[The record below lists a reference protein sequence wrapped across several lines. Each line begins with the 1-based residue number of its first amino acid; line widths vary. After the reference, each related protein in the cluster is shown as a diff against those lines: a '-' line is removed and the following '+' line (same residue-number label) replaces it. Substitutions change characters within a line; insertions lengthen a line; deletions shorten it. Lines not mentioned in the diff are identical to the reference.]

1 MSMFQHADIL
11 LKEAKTCLSNI
22 SSLNHRL
29 NALISVRPPESVLT
43 RVSEVAL
50 KCTESQSGLA
60 GKLFAFKD
68 NFCTID
74 QPTTCASK
82 MLQGYVSPFEATVM
96 TRLYKIAHA
105 IDVGRAN
112 MDEFAMGT
120 DNIFSVY
127 GPPLNPLYSTPRSAG
142 GSSGGSACAVAA
154 GMCHFALGTDTG
166 GSVRLPAAYCGV
178 VGFKP
183 SYGLV
188 SRHGV
193 VAFAQ
198 SLDTVGVLARDVQTV
213 REVFNV
219 ISAYDPLDPTSVSN
233 ELRRQLQT
241 NTARRRQ
248 ASKGKYKLGIPL
260 EFIVDSCSP
269 DITNAWAAVLKKLLA
284 QGHEL
289 YAVSMPSI
297 KSALPTYY
305 ILGPSEAASNLSRYD
320 GVRYGYRA
328 NVDRVANGVLYGVTR
343 SEGFGSEVRRRIL
356 LGNYNLSSGAFNNHY
371 IQAQKVRRKL
381 QLNFDGVFSVDHPLE
396 KPIDRDDQLTVDF
409 LVAPCSTGT
418 APLLSDILSQKSPL
432 DSYVNDVL
440 TVPAS
445 LAGIPA
451 ISIPWHT
458 DDGKVVGIQVMGQYG
473 DDDRVLDVSETI
485 MSL

>member
-1 MSMFQHADIL
+1 MSVSQHADKL
-11 LKEAKTCLSNI
+11 LKEAKICLSNI
-22 SSLNHRL
+22 SALNRRL
-29 NALISVRPPESVLT
+29 NALISVRPSESVLA
-43 RVSEVAL
+43 RLSEMTS
-50 KCTESQSGLA
+50 TEPASPLA

-74 QPTTCASK
+74 QPTSCASQ
-82 MLQGYVSPFEATVM
+82 MLQGYVSPFEATVL
-96 TRLYKIAHA
+96 TRLYKIGHA

-120 DNIFSVY
+120 DNVFSIY
-127 GPPLNPLYSTPRSAG
+127 GPALNSLYSAPHSAG
-142 GSSGGSACAVAA
+142 GSSGGSACAVSA

-178 VGFKP
+178 IGFKP

-193 VAFAQ
+193 IAFAQ
-198 SLDTVGVLARDVQTV
+198 SLDTVGVLARDVPTV

-219 ISAYDPLDPTSVSN
+219 ISAHDPLDPTSLSN
-233 ELRRQLQT
+233 EVRQQLKRNTSRRH
-241 NTARRRQ
+241 NERNGR
-248 ASKGKYKLGIPL
+248 YKIGIPL
-260 EFIVDSCSP
+260 EFIVDSCSS
-269 DITNAWAAVLKKLLA
+269 DITNAWTIVLKKLLA

-289 YAVSMPSI
+289 YAVSMPEV

-305 ILGPSEAASNLSRYD
+305 ILSPSEAASNLSRYD

-328 NVDRVANGVLYGVTR
+328 NVDRDATGVLYGVTR
-343 SEGFGSEVRRRIL
+343 SHGFGSEVRRRIL
-356 LGNYNLSSGAFNNHY
+356 LGNYNLSSGAFKNHY

-381 QLNFDGVFSVDHPLE
+381 QLAFDRVFSVDHPLE
-396 KPIDRDDQLTVDF
+396 KPIKRDDQPTVDF
-409 LVAPCSTGT
+409 LVTPCSTGT
-418 APLLSDILSQKSPL
+418 APLLADVLSQKSPL
-432 DSYVNDVL
+432 DSYINDVL

-451 ISIPWHT
+451 ASIPWNT

-473 DDDRVLDVSETI
+473 DDDRVLDFSET
-485 MSL
+485 LTRL